1 MPSSKGKYQSIVG
14 VVYCFYCKMDEATKQ
29 LHDQL
34 PKELKDVF
42 FGSKK
47 QETTKQDPTK
57 EETRQEAMQRT
68 LEKIKAINKSP
79 K

>member
-1 MPSSKGKYQSIVG
+1 
-14 VVYCFYCKMDEATKQ
+14 MDEATKQ

-42 FGSKK
+42 FGLKK
-47 QETTKQDPTK
+47 QEPTK

-68 LEKIKAINKSP
+68 LEKIKSINKSP

>member
-1 MPSSKGKYQSIVG
+1 
-14 VVYCFYCKMDEATKQ
+14 MDKVTKE

-42 FGSKK
+42 FWSKK
-47 QETTKQDPTK
+47 QEPTK

-68 LEKIKAINKSP
+68 LDKVKAMQKSP

>member
-1 MPSSKGKYQSIVG
+1 
-14 VVYCFYCKMDEATKQ
+14 MDEATKQ
-29 LHDQL
+29 LHDKL
-34 PKELKDVF
+34 PKELQDVF

-47 QETTKQDPTK
+47 QEKTK

-68 LEKIKAINKSP
+68 LDKIKEINKSQ